1 MASPRKVLC
10 TIAHG
15 PQAALLDLAREPL
28 EDFAA
33 RHGYDLHLQTEAE
46 DPSRPLS
53 WSKVPLL
60 RRLLG
65 EYDVAVWVD
74 ADAIFLDTSRD
85 IAEELEDDRFLY
97 LCMHR
102 YEGQDAA
109 NCGILMLRSCD
120 EALALLDDVWAMTEF
135 VDHPWWEQAAILTQ
149 LGFEIGGDHTAATAH
164 IVRPTARFAGTKLL
178 HREWNSIS
186 RDPAPRPRIKHYA
199 GLTHEQR
206 LAGMAADLETFRS
219 RAAARAV
226 PSRFPATIVLPLSGV
241 PERAWASVVALSQLD
256 DEPVH
261 EVVLVHDGSG
271 RHAELLAAVGGD
283 VKVVES
289 AAGTFDAA
297 VAAGV
302 GVAEGEVVAVVSE
315 AAAPGPGWLASLVD
329 AACSRDCVAAV
340 RVIRTEQGVVPVV
353 AAFRREDLAVLRPP
367 AGAPFEYGVAQLC
380 VAAAEQI
387 GQPTII
393 GVDQPAATVLAA

>member
-15 PQAALLDLAREPL
+15 PQTALLDLAREPL

-33 RHGYDLHLQTEAE
+33 RHGYDLHLQAEAE

-60 RRLLG
+60 ERLLR

-85 IAEELEDDRFLY
+85 IADELEDDRYLY
-97 LCMHR
+97 LAMHR

-120 EALALLDDVWAMTEF
+120 EAFALLEEAWAMTEF
-135 VDHPWWEQAAILTQ
+135 VDHPWWEQAAILTL
-149 LGFEIGGDHTAATAH
+149 LGFEIAGDPWATAH
-164 IVRPTARFAGTKLL
+164 IVRPTAHFAGTKLL

-186 RDPAPRPRIKHYA
+186 RDPAPRPRIRHYA
-199 GLTHEQR
+199 GLTHEER
-206 LAGMAADLETFRS
+206 LAGMAADLETFRL

-226 PSRFPATIVLPLSGV
+226 PSRFPATIVLPLPGV
-241 PERAWASVVALSQLD
+241 PERAWASVVALSELED
-256 DEPVH
+256 APVH

-289 AAGTFDAA
+289 AGGTFDAA
-297 VAAGV
+297 VAAGTAA
-302 GVAEGEVVAVVSE
+302 AEGEMVVVAGDS
-315 AAAPGPGWLASLVD
+315 AAPGPGWLASLVES
-329 AACSRDCVAAV
+329 AASRDCAVSV
-340 RVIRTEQGVVPVV
+340 RVVRTEQGVLPV
-353 AAFRREDLAVLRPP
+353 AAGFRRDELAALRLPGGLP
-367 AGAPFEYGVAQLC
+367 YDFGVAQLC
-380 VAAAEQI
+380 AAAAEQLA
-387 GQPTII
+387 QPTIVGI
-393 GVDQPAATVLAA
+393 DQPAAPALAA

>member
-15 PQAALLDLAREPL
+15 PQTALLDLAREPL

-46 DPSRPLS
+46 DLSRPLS

-60 RRLLG
+60 KRLLG
-65 EYDVAVWVD
+65 SYDLVVWVD

-85 IAEELEDDRFLY
+85 IAEELEDDRYLY
-97 LCMHR
+97 LAMHR

-120 EALALLDDVWAMTEF
+120 EALSLLDEAWAMTEF
-135 VDHPWWEQAAILTQ
+135 VDHPWWEQAAILTL
-149 LGFEIGGDHTAATAH
+149 LGFEIAGEPGACTAH

-186 RDPAPRPRIKHYA
+186 RDPAARPRIKHYA
-199 GLTHEQR
+199 GIGHEER
-206 LAGMAADLETFRS
+206 LAGMAADLETFRL

-226 PSRFPATIVLPLSGV
+226 PNRFPATIVLPLPGPSD
-241 PERAWASVVALSQLD
+241 RAWASVVSLSQLE

-271 RHAELLAAVGGD
+271 RHAELLAAVDGD
-283 VKVVES
+283 VKVVE
-289 AAGTFDAA
+289 APGGTFDAA

-302 GVAEGEVVAVVSE
+302 AVAEGEVVVVVGDAVT
-315 AAAPGPGWLASLVD
+315 PGPGWLSSLAG
-329 AACSRDCVAAV
+329 AAATRDCTAAV
-340 RVIRTEQGVVPVV
+340 RVVRGEQGLVPVS
-353 AAFRREDLAVLRPP
+353 AAFRRDELAALRIP
-367 AGAPFEYGVAQLC
+367 AGLPFEFGVAQLC
-380 VAAAEQI
+380 LAAADQLA
-387 GQPTII
+387 QPTIV
-393 GVDQPAATVLAA
+393 GLDRPAAPALAA

>member
-15 PQAALLDLAREPL
+15 PQTALLDLAREPL

-85 IAEELEDDRFLY
+85 IADELEDDRFLY

-297 VAAGV
+297 VVAGV
-302 GVAEGEVVAVVSE
+302 GVAEGEVVAVVGE
-315 AAAPGPGWLASLVD
+315 AAAPGPGWLSSLVEGAD
-329 AACSRDCVAAV
+329 SRDSAVSV
-340 RVIRTEQGVVPVV
+340 RVVRTEKGVLPVA
-353 AAFRREDLAVLRPP
+353 AAFRREELAALRLP
-367 AGAPFEYGVAQLC
+367 AGLPYDFGVAQLC
-380 VAAAEQI
+380 VAAAEQLS
-387 GQPTII
+387 QPTIV